1 MKDWYKY
8 RYLVLTARSVDYTRF
23 GAVYAAATDAEAAE
37 EEAAALNEE
46 DEEDEMFVVL
56 DLVRGTVTY
65 EGRTVRHAMPEGI
78 LEQWRQDW
86 PKRIAVQG
94 PAILV
99 MEKQT

>member
-8 RYLVLTARSVDYTRF
+8 RYLVLTARSADYTRF
-23 GAVYAAATDAEAAE
+23 GSVYAAATDAEAAE

-46 DEEDEMFVVL
+46 EDDVFVVL

-65 EGRTVRHAMPEGI
+65 EGRTVRYAMPEGI

-99 MEKQT
+99 MERTT